1 MAEFLMNMHAS
12 AALVCSI
19 GSYLCTGI
27 TIPYSH
33 NFVVDS
39 CIYHSCFKWIT
50 SISRL
55 EMFSV
60 LFGSVA
66 HTMPCTTIR
75 KSFRSKGSKTN
86 RHSFV
91 ANASALQWRAAVDA
105 LLYNH
110 HIVLNFRQCGKVAEK
125 YVLPW

>member
-33 NFVVDS
+33 NFELT
-39 CIYHSCFKWIT
+39 HAFIT
-50 SISRL
+50 LVSNGL
-55 EMFSV
+55 QAPAGLKCFSV

-86 RHSFV
+86 HHFFV
-91 ANASALQWRAAVDA
+91 ANVSALQWRAAVDA

-110 HIVLNFRQCGKVAEK
+110 HIVLNFRQCGKVA
-125 YVLPW
+125 